1 MDGIYIDIQSEL
13 YFNTTWKKDYFYKGA
28 PEEYQKETMERKK
41 TDPGTAGQ
49 NDCEDKLQMEKRK
62 VEEYHERPGI

>member
-1 MDGIYIDIQSEL
+1 MAAII
-13 YFNTTWKKDYFYKGA
+13 
-28 PEEYQKETMERKK
+28 QKETMERKK

-62 VEEYHERPGI
+62 VEEEKELAERSLPEILLL